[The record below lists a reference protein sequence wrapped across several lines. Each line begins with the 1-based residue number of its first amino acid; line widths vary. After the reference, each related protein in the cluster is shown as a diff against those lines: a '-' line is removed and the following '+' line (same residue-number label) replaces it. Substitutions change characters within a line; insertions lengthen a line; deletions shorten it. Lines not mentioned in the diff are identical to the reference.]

1 VVLSKI
7 WRFARRMGIGGRES
21 RIDSSSQLIRLG
33 RDEYRYIEGEHSLI
47 LQIDMLKG
55 VPNRLIYS
63 STIERWLPPHRDE
76 AISEEDRQRIATKI
90 AGFLTSQGFSVKVE

>member
-1 VVLSKI
+1 
-7 WRFARRMGIGGRES
+7 MGIGGRES
-21 RIDSSSQLIRLG
+21 RIDDHTQLIKLG
-33 RDEYRYIEGEHSLI
+33 RDEYRYIEEGHSRI

-63 STIERWLPPHRDE
+63 STIERWLPPHQDE
-76 AISEEDRQRIATKI
+76 AISEENRRRIATNI